1 MNDLRSGV
9 RLLSLVDDTYLNDMG
24 ITDGRAPR
32 TLLQFSRQ
40 PRTLN
45 LSQMAGAWLTSTSLL
60 MRSGAPDCNVFVT
73 RRFPVVILLPP
84 GIKAARASYE
94 L

>member
-24 ITDGRAPR
+24 ITDRPR
-32 TLLQFSRQ
+32 PRRFLQFSRQ

-45 LSQMAGAWLTSTSLL
+45 LSQMAGALADIDQFAHAVRSSGLQRICDPEVSSRHSIATGNK
-60 MRSGAPDCNVFVT
+60 SGA
-73 RRFPVVILLPP
+73 
-84 GIKAARASYE
+84 GE